1 MRKAVKIIKKAVF
14 GLIAIFALCMALF
27 TLVSFSTFNRTDR
40 SLFGYKVFVVLSDSM
55 SATDFRA
62 GDIVLARKVDP
73 SALKE
78 GDIITFVS
86 QNEGSFGQTVTH
98 KIRRKTTDEQG
109 NPGFITYGTSN
120 NTDDKAVVTY
130 PYVVGKYQRRIPKI
144 GGFFQFLKTV
154 PGYIVCILTP
164 FSSLIVLQ
172 CINSVKLFN
181 QYKSEQM
188 RLIREEREKIEAE
201 RAESQKVLDELL
213 RMKAQLALDEAGKSI
228 SGQ

>member
-1 MRKAVKIIKKAVF
+1 M
-14 GLIAIFALCMALF
+14 
-27 TLVSFSTFNRTDR
+27 TL
-40 SLFGYKVFVVLSDSM
+40 G
-55 SATDFRA
+55 AE
-62 GDIVLARKVDP
+62 G
-73 SALKE
+73 

-154 PGYIVCILTP
+154 PGYIVCILIP

-181 QYKSEQM
+181 QYKSVQM
-188 RLIREEREKIEAE
+188 RLIRRNAKKLKPSVPSLRRFWTNCSESKPSLLWTK
-201 RAESQKVLDELL
+201 RANLSVANS
-213 RMKAQLALDEAGKSI
+213 R
-228 SGQ
+228 